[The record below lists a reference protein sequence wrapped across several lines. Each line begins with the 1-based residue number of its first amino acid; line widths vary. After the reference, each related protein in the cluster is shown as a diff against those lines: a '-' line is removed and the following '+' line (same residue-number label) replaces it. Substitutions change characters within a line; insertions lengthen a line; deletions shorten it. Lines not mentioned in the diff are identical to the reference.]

1 MFQYKWMYVEKKR
14 PGALLEE
21 RLGRRGG
28 PSQENEEG
36 IVNKIEKN
44 KKKKRGKVGTCKPRE
59 ADVLESME

>member
-1 MFQYKWMYVEKKR
+1 MYIEKKR

-28 PSQENEEG
+28 PSQENKEG
-36 IVNKIEKN
+36 IVNKIEK
-44 KKKKRGKVGTCKPRE
+44 KKKKEGGKVGTCKPRE

>member
-1 MFQYKWMYVEKKR
+1 MYIEKKR

-36 IVNKIEKN
+36 IVNKIEK
-44 KKKKRGKVGTCKPRE
+44 KKKKRGVKWGHVSQGRQMFWKVWSKP
-59 ADVLESME
+59 L

>member
-14 PGALLEE
+14 PVALLEE
-21 RLGRRGG
+21 RLGRRGS

-36 IVNKIEKN
+36 IVNKIEE
-44 KKKKRGKVGTCKPRE
+44 KKKKRGKVGTCKPKE